1 MFLYRNRKLKGA
13 VRMFLVLSVS
23 ITLLFALGLAERK
36 RHQKN
41 VEAIP
46 VRVNING
53 IRGKS
58 TVTRLVTGVL
68 LEAGHETIG
77 KTTGT
82 EASMLYWAEG
92 KEEPIQRRPE
102 GPNIREQKDVV
113 KSTAEYGATAL
124 VSECMAVTPDYQEV
138 FQNNML
144 QANISLIVNVLEDHM
159 EVLGPTLD
167 EVADSFTSSIP
178 YNGSL
183 IVNESPYVPYFKEI
197 AEERNTDVFVCDT
210 SRISED
216 FLRQFEYMV
225 FPENAALALA
235 VADVLDID
243 EETAKRGMLKAWAD
257 PGAMKVL
264 PMGNP
269 EIPSFFVNGFA
280 ANDATSTINIWERV
294 KNLSYPTD
302 MPVFIMNCREDRVDR
317 TEQFAKDVLPHMEMD
332 TLVVIGETISPII
345 DAYNQGYIRA
355 DRLINLER
363 TSTDEI
369 IEALKPYM
377 YENRTIYGMGNIHGA
392 AEPLVER
399 FQEFKTEKE
408 LGKVENT

>member
-1 MFLYRNRKLKGA
+1 
-13 VRMFLVLSVS
+13 MFLVLSVS
-23 ITLLFALGLAERK
+23 IALLTLLGFMEKK

-68 LEAGHETIG
+68 LEAGYTTIG

-92 KEEPIQRRPE
+92 REEPIQRRPE

-113 KSTAEYGATAL
+113 KSSADYGAEAL

-138 FQNNML
+138 FQDNML

-159 EVLGPTLD
+159 DVLGPTLD

-183 IVNESPYVPYFKEI
+183 IVNDSRYVPYFKKI

-216 FLRQFEYMV
+216 FLLQFEYMV
-225 FPENAALALA
+225 FPDNAALALA
-235 VADVLDID
+235 VADVLGID
-243 EETAKRGMLKAWAD
+243 EETAKRGMLNAWAD

-264 PMGNP
+264 PMGNA
-269 EIPSFFVNGFA
+269 EAPSFFVNGFA

-294 KNLSYPTD
+294 KTLSYPTD
-302 MPVFIMNCREDRVDR
+302 KPVFMMNCREDRVDR

-332 TLVVIGETISPII
+332 TLVVIGETTSPIV
-345 DAYNQGYIRA
+345 DAYKQGEISANR
-355 DRLINLER
+355 IIKLER
-363 TSTDEI
+363 ASTEEI
-369 IEALKPYM
+369 LEELKPYI
-377 YENRTIYGMGNIHGA
+377 YEERTIYGMGNIHGA

-399 FQEFKTEKE
+399 FHDFKAEQEI
-408 LGKVENT
+408 GKVETT

>member
-1 MFLYRNRKLKGA
+1 
-13 VRMFLVLSVS
+13 MFLVLSVS
-23 ITLLFALGLAERK
+23 ITLLTILGFIERK

-41 VEAIP
+41 VEDIP

-68 LEAGHETIG
+68 LEAGHKTIG

-92 KEEPIQRRPE
+92 REDPIHRRPE

-113 KSTAEYGATAL
+113 KDAAHYGATAL

-159 EVLGPTLD
+159 DVLGPTLD

-183 IVNESPYVPYFKEI
+183 IINESSYVPYFKEI
-197 AEERNTDVFVCDT
+197 AAERNTEVLVCDT
-210 SRISED
+210 SRVSEE

-235 VADVLDID
+235 VADVLGID
-243 EETAKRGMLKAWAD
+243 EETAKRGMLNAWAD

-280 ANDATSTINIWERV
+280 ANDATSTINIWKRV
-294 KNLSYPTD
+294 ETLSYPTD

-317 TEQFAKDVLPHMEMD
+317 TEQFAKDVLPHMDMD
-332 TLVVIGETISPII
+332 TLVVIGETTSPII
-345 DAYNQGYIRA
+345 DAYNQGNINANRI
-355 DRLINLER
+355 INLER
-363 TSTDEI
+363 ASTDQIVNE
-369 IEALKPYM
+369 LKPYM

-392 AEPLVER
+392 AEPLVGQ
-399 FQEFKTEKE
+399 FHYYKAEKE
-408 LGKVENT
+408 LGKVENA